1 MVLVMLCSSL
11 CSEKWNLPGS
21 VEGEWGW
28 DDHGHGP
35 GPGHGPGHGH
45 SLGHAHHHR
54 PPSLE
59 KENSPGSVEGEAGVE
74 GGPLHS
80 DKTTL
85 CNRPLLPGCT
95 FDLYLYW
102 WKCIAWNSTINW
114 QSFEDAKIHFGNH
127 TLEIKVWKLLPI
139 AFRKYTTS
147 CGPRMLCEAP
157 ETPTQWKKIVDFSLA
172 LTVLHWVWFPQQDQI

>member
-1 MVLVMLCSSL
+1 MVLVMSCSSL

-45 SLGHAHHHR
+45 GLGHAHHHR

-95 FDLYLYW
+95 MYIWRTFTFVEIYKA
-102 WKCIAWNSTINW
+102 WKSAINS
-114 QSFEDAKIHFGNH
+114 QSFEDAKARYTLQKYTLKTIYYGNRSLKAVAH
-127 TLEIKVWKLLPI
+127 S
-139 AFRKYTTS
+139 FRKIYHVLWKSESVPDRWT
-147 CGPRMLCEAP
+147 CE
-157 ETPTQWKKIVDFSLA
+157 PT
-172 LTVLHWVWFPQQDQI
+172 DQGWTGRC